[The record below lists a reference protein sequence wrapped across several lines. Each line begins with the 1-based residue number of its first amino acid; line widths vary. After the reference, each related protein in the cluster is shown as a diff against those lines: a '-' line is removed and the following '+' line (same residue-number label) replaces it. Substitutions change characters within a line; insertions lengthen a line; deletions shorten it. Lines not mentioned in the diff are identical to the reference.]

1 MNKLSLFIVEDQAL
15 LLSALTTLLG
25 LEPDFEIVGT
35 AENGEQAKK
44 ALANVS
50 PQVVLSDIEMPVM
63 NGVALTQ
70 HISDQ
75 YPDCKTIIL
84 TTFAR
89 TGYLQRVLK
98 AGAAGYLLKDKNTKY
113 LAQAIRRVADGET
126 VIAPEL
132 AVSHWVDQ
140 DPLTERERQI
150 LVEIESGATTA
161 EISNSIHL
169 SEGTVRNYLSEAIS
183 KLNAKNRIDAA
194 RIARKQGWL

>member
-1 MNKLSLFIVEDQAL
+1 MNKLRLFIVEDQAL
-15 LLSALTTLLG
+15 LLSALSTLLG
-25 LEPDFEIVGT
+25 QEPDFEIVGT

-44 ALANVS
+44 ALAEIS
-50 PQVVLSDIEMPVM
+50 PHVVLSDIEMPVM
-63 NGVALTQ
+63 NGIALTE
-70 HISDQ
+70 HISEQ

-98 AGAAGYLLKDKNTKY
+98 AGAAGYLLKDKNTEH
-113 LAQAIRRVADGET
+113 LVDAIRRVVAGET
-126 VIAPEL
+126 VVAPEL

-140 DPLTERERQI
+140 YPLTDRERQI
-150 LVEIESGATTA
+150 LVQIESGATTA
-161 EISNSIHL
+161 EISKTIHL

-183 KLNAKNRIDAA
+183 KLNAKNRVDAA